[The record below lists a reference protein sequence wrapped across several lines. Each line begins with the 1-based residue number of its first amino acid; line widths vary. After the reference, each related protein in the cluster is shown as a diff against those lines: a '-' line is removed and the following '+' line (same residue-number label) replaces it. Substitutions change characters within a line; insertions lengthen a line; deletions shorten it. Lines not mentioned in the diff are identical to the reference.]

1 MVNSRFKYVILSF
14 FCIKE
19 VKNTLLS
26 CFLMTKW
33 GVLVVFLRFLRT
45 KCSFMSFEVRK
56 LTNYRFFFDGFA
68 SGFSSLRSQRLKR
81 SLRSRLIDR
90 SQLDYFT
97 NFIELFIFYKDT
109 TGVLSTFGRITYG
122 SAMSK
127 CKHFAAALTLG
138 VLWFRQGYRSVSCK
152 SRSQTRATR

>member
-90 SQLDYFT
+90 SQP
-97 NFIELFIFYKDT
+97 
-109 TGVLSTFGRITYG
+109 
-122 SAMSK
+122 
-127 CKHFAAALTLG
+127 KHPCVEHMG
-138 VLWFRQGYRSVSCK
+138 VLWFAKIPALRSNFAL
-152 SRSQTRATR
+152 RAFRACALKGLNAP